1 MCASQLNALFYR
13 PRREPR
19 QVLSQIVLDPKA
31 LLEWVAVD
39 PDFCDR
45 LPVDDD
51 ADRAM
56 DARDE
61 PATEQAWLREDEAV
75 QRLLKESGAGAASD
89 VSEAVAEAAFRRA
102 FEVSEHHELAAQVS
116 DDMRLL
122 AEAGLVNHRSVTLQT
137 LWEAYRGGAFP
148 TQLR

>member
-1 MCASQLNALFYR
+1 
-13 PRREPR
+13 
-19 QVLSQIVLDPKA
+19 VLDAKA
-31 LLEWVAVD
+31 LLEWVTAD

-61 PATEQAWLREDEAV
+61 PSTEQAWLREHETV
-75 QRLLKESGAGAASD
+75 RGLLKRLDPGAASD
-89 VSEAVAEAAFRRA
+89 VPNAVAEAAFRRA
-102 FEVSEHHELAAQVS
+102 FEVSENHELAAQVS
-116 DDMRLL
+116 EDMRLL
-122 AEAGLVNHRSVTLQT
+122 AEAGLVNHRSVTLQI
-137 LWEAYRGGAFP
+137 LWEVYRGGTFP